1 MTDRF
6 AHTANSL
13 SSPATHAFAIAPADG
28 TDLAETT
35 RAIYVGAGGAIAMRM
50 QSGALVTLAGVP
62 QGTLLPLR
70 ADRVLATG
78 TTASGLI
85 GLV

>member
-1 MTDRF
+1 MTDRY
-6 AHTANSL
+6 AHTADSL
-13 SSPATHAFAIAPADG
+13 SSPATHAFAITPADAL
-28 TDLAETT
+28 DLPETT
-35 RAIYVGAGGAIAMRM
+35 RAIFVGSGGAIALRM

-70 ADRVLATG
+70 ADRILASG
-78 TTASGLI
+78 TTASGLV

>member
-6 AHTANSL
+6 AHTAGSL
-13 SSPATHAFAIAPADG
+13 SSPATHAFAITPADG
-28 TDLAETT
+28 DDLPETT
-35 RAIYVGAGGAIAMRM
+35 RAIYVGAGGAIALRM
-50 QSGALVTLAGVP
+50 QSGAVVTMAGVP

-70 ADRVLATG
+70 ADRILATG
-78 TTASGLI
+78 TTASGLV

>member
-13 SSPATHAFAIAPADG
+13 SSPATHAFAITPAD
-28 TDLAETT
+28 TADLPETT
-35 RAIYVGAGGAIAMRM
+35 RAIFVGSEGSLALRM
-50 QSGALVTLAGVP
+50 QSGALVTLAGIP

-70 ADRVLATG
+70 ADRILATG
-78 TTASGLI
+78 TTASSLV